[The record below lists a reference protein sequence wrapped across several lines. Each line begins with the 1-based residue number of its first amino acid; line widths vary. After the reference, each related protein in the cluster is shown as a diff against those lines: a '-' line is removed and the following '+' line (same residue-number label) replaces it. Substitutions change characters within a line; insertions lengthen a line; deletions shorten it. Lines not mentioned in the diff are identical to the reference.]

1 MTADE
6 NAAWCRNRKIK
17 SRQRQNEV
25 MHFDTHSRMGIC
37 AAEKVTKREGGMEA
51 TEVTR
56 QRESR
61 DDKDKSR

>member
-1 MTADE
+1 
-6 NAAWCRNRKIK
+6 
-17 SRQRQNEV
+17 